1 MADFTSIPFAVYC
14 APPSGGISSATPP
27 GSQSGL
33 QPAFWLSLRHVTVAL
48 PSGRLLLDDLSDI
61 FQPERTGLAG
71 RNGTGK
77 SVLAKVLAGLATP
90 DAGHVVRNGTLA
102 YVPQEATPAQ
112 GATLADVAGLA
123 PAFDA
128 LARVERGEA
137 GGADFDLL
145 EGRWNLRDQLRLACE
160 AAGLGC
166 LEPERLA
173 SSLSGGELTRV
184 ALVGAF
190 LSGADALVLDEP
202 SNHLDL
208 VARQWLRG
216 QLRQWRGGLVVVSH
230 DRELLEEMDHI
241 VALTPDGLRHY
252 GGNYTLYAAQRDA
265 EATAA
270 QAALEHART
279 HRNSALR
286 DLRREHDAH
295 QRRAARN
302 DRAGKMANL
311 PGISLSRLK
320 DGAQAYSGRMQRRQ
334 QETRGLLDAAVQQAA
349 LRIESGPP
357 VALMLPGAVVSAG
370 KRVVHVEAAMLPF
383 PAGAKPLN
391 LTLSGPVRVAVTG
404 PNGCGKTTLL
414 KLLAGI
420 KKPISGICAAGV
432 PNAWLDQQA
441 ATLLPPA
448 MSLLARLRELDSPL
462 PEGVLRSHLSLL
474 GLDAALVGQPSG
486 VLSGGERLKAA
497 LACALW
503 AAQPAQMLLL
513 DEPTNHLDL
522 DSVRALEQA
531 LSAYPGAILVASHDR
546 RFLDA
551 LGLTHMLAW
560 QGGDWQLE
568 ACR

>member
-1 MADFTSIPFAVYC
+1 MADFTSIPFAVFS
-14 APPSGGISSATPP
+14 APPSGGISGATPLDSHS
-27 GSQSGL
+27 GS

-48 PSGRLLLDDLSDI
+48 PDGRVLLDDLSDT
-61 FQPERTGLAG
+61 FQPERIGLVG

-77 SVLAKVLAGLATP
+77 SVLAKLLAGLVKP
-90 DAGHVVRNGTLA
+90 DTGRIVRNATVA
-102 YVPQEATPAQ
+102 YVPQDARPAP
-112 GATLADVAGLA
+112 GATLADVAGLT
-123 PAFDA
+123 PAFNA
-128 LARVERGEA
+128 IARVERGEA
-137 GGADFDLL
+137 QGADFDLL
-145 EGRWNLRDQLRLACE
+145 EGRWDLRDQLRQACE
-160 AAGLGC
+160 AAGLGH
-166 LEPERLA
+166 LAPERLA

-208 VARQWLRG
+208 VARQWLRA

-265 EATAA
+265 EAAAA
-270 QAALEHART
+270 QAALDHART
-279 HRNSALR
+279 SRSSALR
-286 DLRREHDAH
+286 DLRRQHDAH

-302 DRAGKMANL
+302 DRAGKTANL
-311 PGISLSRLK
+311 PGIYLSRLK
-320 DGAQAYSGRMQRRQ
+320 DGAQAFSGREQRRQ
-334 QETRGLLDAAVQQAA
+334 QEARATLDDAVRQAA
-349 LRIESGPP
+349 QRIEPGPP
-357 VALMLPGAVVSAG
+357 VALMLPAAVVAAG
-370 KRVVHVEAAMLPF
+370 KRVVHVEDAIPPF
-383 PAGAKPLN
+383 PAGAKPLK

-420 KKPISGICAAGV
+420 EYPVSGTCAAGV
-432 PNAWLDQQA
+432 PSAWLDQQA
-441 ATLLPPA
+441 ASLLPPDV
-448 MSLLARLRELDSPL
+448 SVLERLRELDSPL
-462 PEGVLRSHLSLL
+462 QEGVLRSHLSLL
-474 GLDAALVGQPSG
+474 GLGAELVRQPSG

-551 LGLTHMLAW
+551 LGLTHLVAW

>member
-1 MADFTSIPFAVYC
+1 MADFISIPFAVFS
-14 APPSGGISSATPP
+14 APPSGGNSGATPLDSHS
-27 GSQSGL
+27 GSP
-33 QPAFWLSLRHVTVAL
+33 PAFWVSLRHVTVAL
-48 PSGRLLLDDLSDI
+48 PDGRVLLDDLSDT
-61 FQPERTGLAG
+61 FQPQRIGLVG

-77 SVLAKVLAGLATP
+77 SVLAKVLAGLVTP
-90 DAGHVVRNGTLA
+90 DAGRIVRHATVV
-102 YVPQEATPAQ
+102 YVPQDGRLAPD
-112 GATLADVAGLA
+112 ATLADVAGLT

-128 LARVERGEA
+128 LARVERGEPE
-137 GGADFDLL
+137 GADFDLL
-145 EGRWNLRDQLRLACE
+145 EGRWDLRDQLRLACE
-160 AAGLGC
+160 AVGLGH

-184 ALVGAF
+184 VLVGAF

-208 VARQWLRG
+208 VARQWLRA

-241 VALTPDGLRHY
+241 VVLTPDGLRHY

-279 HRNSALR
+279 SRNSALR
-286 DLRREHDAH
+286 DLRRQHDAH

-311 PGISLSRLK
+311 PGIYLGRLK
-320 DGAQAYSGRMQRRQ
+320 DGAQAHSGREQRRQ
-334 QETRGLLDAAVQQAA
+334 QETRATLDDAVQQAA
-349 LRIESGPP
+349 QRIEPGPP
-357 VALMLPGAVVSAG
+357 VALMLPGAVVAAG
-370 KRVVHVEAAMLPF
+370 KRVVHVQDAILPF

-391 LTLSGPVRVAVTG
+391 LALSGPVRVAVTG
-404 PNGCGKTTLL
+404 PNGCGKSTLL
-414 KLLAGI
+414 KLLAGVEN
-420 KKPISGICAAGV
+420 PVSGICAAGV
-432 PNAWLDQQA
+432 PHAWLDQQA

-448 MSLLARLRELDSPL
+448 MSVLERLRELDSPL

-474 GLDAALVGQPSG
+474 GLGAALVRQPSG

-551 LGLTHMLAW
+551 LDLTHMLAW
-560 QGGDWQLE
+560 QGGDWQLA